1 VSEGTPAE
9 CWIDLPPA
17 VDAPLEVFVN
27 GVLQQPD
34 VDYRV
39 DGRSLVFGRLLA
51 PEQKLSRWQWARA
64 ALGIAGTYADQ
75 HLIDVV
81 YERDGRRAVATGLR
95 PRVEPGPPA

>member
-1 VSEGTPAE
+1 MAE
-9 CWIDLPPA
+9 SWIDLPPA
-17 VDAPLEVFVN
+17 VGAPLQVFVN

-39 DGRSLVFGRLLA
+39 VGRSLVFGRILA

-75 HLIDVV
+75 HLVDVV
-81 YERDGRRAVATGLR
+81 YEREGRRAVATGLR
-95 PRVEPGPPA
+95 PREEPDSTAAT

>member
-1 VSEGTPAE
+1 MSES
-9 CWIDLPPA
+9 WVDLPPA
-17 VDAPLEVFVN
+17 VDAPFEVFVN

-34 VDYRV
+34 VDYRLV
-39 DGRSLVFGRLLA
+39 GRSLMFERMLA

-81 YERDGRRAVATGLR
+81 YEREGRRAVATGLR
-95 PRVEPGPPA
+95 PREQPDPPATA